1 MTSTTSQEHQNTLA
15 IMVLL
20 GGLEILAGAY
30 LINEH
35 KKNKKEKARIQEEQA
50 NIQTSRPGPRPSRR
64 RSDSPK
70 RRKPC
75 REDRKHR
82 SKSPTRY
89 ESSTKR
95 HPHYDEPS
103 GAKPTAAIV
112 PASYYR
118 PPPAKAQISTM
129 LAPPTYF
136 APPPT
141 SHSPQAVARPLPSA
155 SPVSPI
161 ESEFQSH
168 APFDISDGFSPEQ
181 RQHQPMYAN
190 KYGRVQYPDHLAE
203 LGDPALTGEHEPQFQ
218 YDDGLIYDERR
229 NRHVRFA
236 IPRNGDET
244 QLEVVHPRNVP
255 PPPYTP

>member
-1 MTSTTSQEHQNTLA
+1 
-15 IMVLL
+15 MVLL
-20 GGLEILAGAY
+20 GGLELLAGAY

-35 KKNKKEKARIQEEQA
+35 KKHKKEKARIQEEQA
-50 NIQTSRPGPRPSRR
+50 NIQSSTPRPSRR
-64 RSDSPK
+64 RSTSPK
-70 RRKPC
+70 RQKLY

-82 SKSPTRY
+82 SKSPTRH
-89 ESSTKR
+89 EGSAKR
-95 HPHYDEPS
+95 RPHYDEPS

-112 PASYYR
+112 PASYYH
-118 PPPAKAQISTM
+118 PPPPKAQDSLM
-129 LAPPTYF
+129 SAYQVPSSAPPTYF

-141 SHSPQAVARPLPSA
+141 TQSPQAVARPLPPA
-155 SPVSPI
+155 SPVSPM
-161 ESEFQSH
+161 ESEYQSH

-190 KYGRVQYPDHLAE
+190 NHAPVQYPDHLVE
-203 LGDPALTGEHEPQFQ
+203 LGDPSLTGEHEPQFQ